1 MARTARRYEKRTE
14 KASFQMPIYRA
25 AIYVRLSVN
34 NEERKS
40 ESIET
45 QIALIKE
52 FVQKHNAKEN
62 KAYELVIYDIY
73 SDLGKTG
80 TNFERAGFE
89 RMMNDVRERKINCI
103 LVKDFSRFG
112 RNYIETGN
120 YLENILPF
128 MKVRFI
134 SVCDRYDSFSTDAK
148 NQELSMNI
156 KNLVNDAYA
165 KDISAKGRAAKRIAQ
180 KNGEYVGAAA
190 PPYGYR
196 CEKVHGIYKLI
207 VEPEAAKIVRRIF
220 EEYASG
226 VGIQRI
232 IDDLFE
238 DGIHRISDYNR
249 YHHVYCQEG
258 EKLHQWAMSS
268 VRAVLKRNNYYG
280 DLVQRKYES
289 RFQRGEKWCDVLDED
304 QWIITPNAHDPII
317 SGELFEKVQ
326 IRLKTAQEARN
337 TVGWEENERAFYNV
351 FYCGDCKRK
360 MCTGRSKG
368 YVYYYCNAVQ
378 YRDERKCSYK
388 SISEDKLQKIVRYEL
403 TRQFQLSGL
412 RKKELSAMSAE
423 VFSAKIEEIRNEIKM
438 LNRDLEKRSEKL
450 AQAFMQ
456 YKEENISGEA
466 YLKMRDERNNW
477 KDFCEERKTVLEQKI
492 RKLQKR
498 QKEES
503 RFLKSLL
510 DLEGTTRINAELAE
524 GLIDSMYLYGDG
536 RLEINFRFKGAIE
549 HE

>member
-25 AIYVRLSVN
+25 AIYVRLSVD

-190 PPYGYR
+190 PYGYR

>member
-25 AIYVRLSVN
+25 AIYARLSVD

-52 FVQKHNAKEN
+52 FIQKHNANEN
-62 KAYELVIYDIY
+62 KAYELMVYDIY
-73 SDLGKTG
+73 SDLGKIG

-89 RMMNDVRERKINCI
+89 RMMNDIRERKINCI

-134 SVCDRYDSFSTDAK
+134 SVCDRYDSFSTDEK

-180 KNGEYVGAAA
+180 KNGEYVGAVA
-190 PPYGYR
+190 PYGYR

-220 EEYASG
+220 EAYASG

-289 RFQRGEKWCDVLDED
+289 RFQRGEKWCDVLDEK
-304 QWIITPNAHDPII
+304 QWIITPNTHEPII
-317 SGELFEKVQ
+317 SRELFEKVQ
-326 IRLKTAQEARN
+326 VRLKTALEARN
-337 TVGWEENERAFYNV
+337 IVGWEENERTFYNV

-388 SISEDKLQKIVRYEL
+388 SISEDKLQKIVRSEL

-412 RKKELSAMSAE
+412 YKRELSTMSAE

-438 LNRDLEKRSEKL
+438 LDRDLEKCSEKL

-466 YLKMRDERNNW
+466 YLKMRDERNSW
-477 KDFCEERKTVLEQKI
+477 KEFCEERKTILEQKI
-492 RKLQKR
+492 QKLQKR

>member
-25 AIYVRLSVN
+25 AIYARLSVD

-45 QIALIKE
+45 QITLIKE
-52 FVQKHNAKEN
+52 FIQKHNANEN
-62 KAYELVIYDIY
+62 KAYELMVYDIY

-180 KNGEYVGAAA
+180 KNGEYVGAVA
-190 PPYGYR
+190 PYGYR

-220 EEYASG
+220 EAYASG

-289 RFQRGEKWCDVLDED
+289 RFQRGEKWCDVLDEK
-304 QWIITPNAHDPII
+304 QWIITPNTHEPII
-317 SGELFEKVQ
+317 SRELFEKVQ
-326 IRLKTAQEARN
+326 VRLKTALEARN
-337 TVGWEENERAFYNV
+337 IVGWEENERAFYNV

-388 SISEDKLQKIVRYEL
+388 SISEDKLQKIVRSEL

-412 RKKELSAMSAE
+412 YKRELSTMSAE

-438 LNRDLEKRSEKL
+438 LDRDLEKRSEKL

-466 YLKMRDERNNW
+466 YLKMRDERNSW
-477 KDFCEERKTVLEQKI
+477 KEFCEERKTILEQKI

>member
-25 AIYVRLSVN
+25 AIYVRLSVD

-190 PPYGYR
+190 PYGYR

-317 SGELFEKVQ
+317 SRELFEKVQ

-456 YKEENISGEA
+456 YKEGELSKEA
-466 YLKMRDERNNW
+466 YIEMKDDRNNW
-477 KDFCEERKTVLEQKI
+477 KAFCEERKRTLEHTIQKLE
-492 RKLQKR
+492 KQ

>member
-25 AIYVRLSVN
+25 AIYARLCVD

-45 QIALIKE
+45 QITLIKE
-52 FVQKHNAKEN
+52 FIQKHNANEN
-62 KAYELVIYDIY
+62 KAYELMVYDIY

-180 KNGEYVGAAA
+180 KNGEYVGAVA
-190 PPYGYR
+190 PYGYR

-220 EEYASG
+220 EAYASG

-289 RFQRGEKWCDVLDED
+289 RFQRGEKWCDVLDEK
-304 QWIITPNAHDPII
+304 QWIITPNTHEPII
-317 SGELFEKVQ
+317 SRELFEKVQ
-326 IRLKTAQEARN
+326 VRLKTALEARN
-337 TVGWEENERAFYNV
+337 IVGWEENERAFYNV

-388 SISEDKLQKIVRYEL
+388 SISEDKLQKIVRSEL

-412 RKKELSAMSAE
+412 YKRELSTMSAE

-438 LNRDLEKRSEKL
+438 LDRDLEKRSEKL

-466 YLKMRDERNNW
+466 YLKMRDERNSW
-477 KDFCEERKTVLEQKI
+477 KEFCEERKTILEQKI

>member
-25 AIYVRLSVN
+25 AIYARLSVD

-45 QIALIKE
+45 QITLIKE
-52 FVQKHNAKEN
+52 FIQKHNANEN
-62 KAYELVIYDIY
+62 KAYELMVYDIY

-180 KNGEYVGAAA
+180 KNGEYVGAVA
-190 PPYGYR
+190 PYGYR

-220 EEYASG
+220 EAYASG

-289 RFQRGEKWCDVLDED
+289 RFQRGEKWCDVLDEK
-304 QWIITPNAHDPII
+304 QWIITPNTHEPII
-317 SGELFEKVQ
+317 SRELFEKVQ
-326 IRLKTAQEARN
+326 VRLKTALEARN
-337 TVGWEENERAFYNV
+337 IVGWEENERAFYNV

-388 SISEDKLQKIVRYEL
+388 SISEDKLQKIVRSEL

-412 RKKELSAMSAE
+412 YKRELSTMSAE

-438 LNRDLEKRSEKL
+438 LDRDLEKRSEKL

-466 YLKMRDERNNW
+466 YLKMRDERNSW
-477 KDFCEERKTVLEQKI
+477 KEFCEERKTILEQKI

-536 RLEINFRFKGAIE
+536 RLEINFRFKGVIE

>member
-25 AIYVRLSVN
+25 AIYARLSVD

-52 FVQKHNAKEN
+52 FIQKHNANEN
-62 KAYELVIYDIY
+62 KAYELMVYDIY

-80 TNFERAGFE
+80 TNFERVGFE

-180 KNGEYVGAAA
+180 KNGEYVGAVA
-190 PPYGYR
+190 PYGYR

-220 EEYASG
+220 EAYASG

-289 RFQRGEKWCDVLDED
+289 RFQRGEKWCDVLDEK
-304 QWIITPNAHDPII
+304 QWIITLNTHEPII
-317 SGELFEKVQ
+317 SRELFEKVQ
-326 IRLKTAQEARN
+326 VRLKTALEARN
-337 TVGWEENERAFYNV
+337 IVGWEENERAFYNV

-388 SISEDKLQKIVRYEL
+388 SISEDKLQKIVRSEL

-412 RKKELSAMSAE
+412 YKRELSTMSAE

-438 LNRDLEKRSEKL
+438 LDRDLEKRSEKL

-466 YLKMRDERNNW
+466 YLKMRDERNSW
-477 KDFCEERKTVLEQKI
+477 KEFCEERKTILEQKI

>member
-1 MARTARRYEKRTE
+1 M
-14 KASFQMPIYRA
+14 
-25 AIYVRLSVN
+25 
-34 NEERKS
+34 
-40 ESIET
+40 
-45 QIALIKE
+45 
-52 FVQKHNAKEN
+52 
-62 KAYELVIYDIY
+62 IYDIY

-180 KNGEYVGAAA
+180 KNGEYVGAVA
-190 PPYGYR
+190 PYGYR

-220 EEYASG
+220 EAYASG

-232 IDDLFE
+232 IDDLLE

-249 YHHVYCQEG
+249 NHHVYCQEA

-268 VRAVLKRNNYYG
+268 VRAVLQRDNYYG

-289 RFQRGEKWCDVLDED
+289 RFQRGAKWCDVLDEK
-304 QWIITPNAHDPII
+304 QWIITPNTHEPII
-317 SGELFEKVQ
+317 SRELFEKVQ
-326 IRLKTAQEARN
+326 VRLKTALEARN
-337 TVGWEENERAFYNV
+337 IVGWEENERAFYNV

-388 SISEDKLQKIVRYEL
+388 SISEDKLQKIVRSEL

-412 RKKELSAMSAE
+412 YKRELSTMSAE

-438 LNRDLEKRSEKL
+438 LDRDLEKRSEKL

-466 YLKMRDERNNW
+466 YLKMRDERNSW
-477 KDFCEERKTVLEQKI
+477 KEFCEERKTILEQKI